1 MISTGTML
9 KGFCRG
15 YFGRDSYEDKIVE
28 ATVVDWI
35 VAKEVDS
42 GRVVFTDISPETLE
56 KGLDIFNT
64 GDL

>member
-28 ATVVDWI
+28 ATGVDWI
-35 VAKEVDS
+35 VAREVDS
-42 GRVVFTDISPETLE
+42 GKVVFTNTSPKELRKE
-56 KGLDIFNT
+56 LDSLNT
-64 GDL
+64 GE